1 MAMHRHRGFTLVEL
15 FLVVAMVVLIAS
27 ILLPALSNAREQ
39 SRRVACLSN
48 LRQLHAAY
56 IQYATEND
64 GIVLP
69 CDKIHAQTGFPADEQ
84 ANDIPPLRAYT
95 HDSRVFHCIS
105 DERQQ
110 AHGAPRSYS
119 INDYLGGSFQYP
131 DLRPAYPVVKH
142 ARHLRDVTNAA
153 TTFLWIEETPVT
165 TLNGFTGGF
174 VVLQYPLQL
183 WADFPGIL
191 HRNGTCIVFVD
202 GHSEFL
208 QWNDQGTTTLA
219 LTSALQTSKRPFL
232 SAVPTSKQADL
243 PDTSHDLLRLQSIS
257 GNGGVPP
264 Q

>member
-1 MAMHRHRGFTLVEL
+1 MHRSRGFTLVEL
-15 FLVVAMVVLIAS
+15 FLVIAMVVVIAG

-39 SRRVACLSN
+39 SRRATCLSN

-56 IQYATEND
+56 VQYASEND
-64 GIVLP
+64 GVVLP
-69 CDKIHAQTGFPADEQ
+69 CDKIHVQRGFSADEQ
-84 ANDIPPLRAYT
+84 ANDIPPLRVYT

-110 AHGAPRSYS
+110 AHGSPRSYS
-119 INDYLGGSFQYP
+119 INDYLGGSFGYP
-131 DLRPAYPVVKH
+131 DLGPGHPIPKH
-142 ARHLRDVTNAA
+142 AMYLRNVTNAA
-153 TTFLWIEETPVT
+153 GTFLWIEETPVT

-183 WADFPGIL
+183 WVDFPGIL

-208 QWNDQGTTTLA
+208 SWSDQGTATLERTWA
-219 LTSALQTSKRPFL
+219 LETIKRPYL

-243 PDTSHDLLRLQSIS
+243 PDTSHDLLRLQTIS
-257 GNGGVPP
+257 GNGGVRS